1 MVAVYN
7 APVKKLDAIW
17 NETVRKFLRFD
28 ELFIGMAELVDLD
41 MFVAKAL
48 HHANAAQRILQTRVQ
63 TRHAHT
69 ILAEDYA
76 LAVVLDKRIR
86 CHDSRHR
93 QHHQCKRNIDEH
105 QQREGT
111 HDFQGCDKEVLG
123 TVVGHLRNVKQIGNQ
138 LRHHFAGVIAVV
150 IRKAQT
156 LILLEQIHAH
166 PRLHACTHNVAPA
179 RNEVLA
185 QAAHH
190 IHRHQP
196 SSHPRQYAHNGIA
209 SIDEEIAHKEIEDL
223 GECQVDGGEQR
234 CAYQVG
240 NEQKREWF
248 VVANEFSRHFLKG
261 NLPLFRL
268 AQNLIPFHSRQ

>member
-1 MVAVYN
+1 ME
-7 APVKKLDAIW
+7 LTH
-17 NETVRKFLRFD
+17 ETVRKFLRFD
-28 ELFIGMAELVDLD
+28 EFFIGMAELVDLD
-41 MFVAKAL
+41 TLVAKAL
-48 HHANAAQRILQTRVQ
+48 HHTNAAQRILQTRVQ

-76 LAVVLDKRIR
+76 LTVILNKRIR
-86 CHDSRHR
+86 CHDRRHR

-179 RNEVLA
+179 GNEVLA

-240 NEQKREWF
+240 DEQKREWF

>member
-1 MVAVYN
+1 MKRIFSALAVALATLLVIGGDAVVN
-7 APVKKLDAIW
+7 FGGAAASMTDAAPAVPLTVASVSALPTDTTEPSPETALFSGLLGAAALTAHPGGETAEDALRNKQAAAHNGCRIQRAREEARCHLELTH
-17 NETVRKFLRFD
+17 ETVRKFLRFD

-156 LILLEQIHAH
+156 LILPEQIHAH
-166 PRLHACTHNVAPA
+166 PHKPEA
-179 RNEVLA
+179 
-185 QAAHH
+185 
-190 IHRHQP
+190 
-196 SSHPRQYAHNGIA
+196 SSHCRP
-209 SIDEEIAHKEIEDL
+209 
-223 GECQVDGGEQR
+223 
-234 CAYQVG
+234 
-240 NEQKREWF
+240 
-248 VVANEFSRHFLKG
+248 
-261 NLPLFRL
+261 
-268 AQNLIPFHSRQ
+268 HS